1 MHLLKEAAEGS
12 GGENSVLKTWHV
24 EHGTAASL
32 RSPTQTLGA
41 LSSSLAPSA
50 ARRPKGGGAA
60 LLADGRW
67 YLSCVVQ
74 HDPHALANVLA
85 ALPLDGAPACLPSTS
100 SSASGAAAGKRKRAE
115 GGGAGPD
122 VRCSHA
128 EAVWVFF
135 GQNCGEESGGM
146 RGRPEHTDD
155 ISHSGTWHMQLS
167 GSKVRSTARAKF
179 LY

>member
-1 MHLLKEAAEGS
+1 MMHLLKEAAEAS
-12 GGENSVLKTWHV
+12 GENSVLKTWHV

-32 RSPTQTLGA
+32 RSPTQTLA
-41 LSSSLAPSA
+41 HLSARLNGGEASSA
-50 ARRPKGGGAA
+50 AP
-60 LLADGRW
+60 LADGRW

-74 HDPHALANVLA
+74 HEAPALAKVLG
-85 ALPLDGAPACLPSTS
+85 ALPMHGAPACLPARAPGTPD
-100 SSASGAAAGKRKRAE
+100 AAAGTGGKRTRTG

-146 RGRPEHTDD
+146 RGRPEHNDD

-167 GSKVRSTARAKF
+167 GAKVQS
-179 LY
+179 

>member
-1 MHLLKEAAEGS
+1 MNLLKEASQAS
-12 GGENSVLKTWHV
+12 AGENSVLKTWHV

-32 RSPTQTLGA
+32 RSPSQTLSH
-41 LSSSLAPSA
+41 LS
-50 ARRPKGGGAA
+50 ARLQGGETT

-74 HDPHALANVLA
+74 HDAHALAKVLG
-85 ALPLDGAPACLPSTS
+85 ALPMAGAPACLPA
-100 SSASGAAAGKRKRAE
+100 SAPGAAARKRKRAG

-135 GQNCGEESGGM
+135 GQNCGDESGGM
-146 RGRPEHTDD
+146 RGRPEHNDD

-167 GSKVRSTARAKF
+167 GAKVQS
-179 LY
+179 